1 MAVKKQQTKEGLIV
15 NNDIAARLAEKARK
29 AASKVNELSGVQDKQ
44 FKFVLIAQKGS
55 KAIDPDETDLYIEGL
70 KRKQFYLLKEK
81 KILGDT
87 LRVVPLMFIQC
98 YGEYAIDKRNPKKA
112 PTFVGVWHKDDAV
125 EIPLAEDSYFD
136 RPLPNGNVLR
146 PINWVPV
153 YLPDFPELE
162 DTAVPFKSNSNKR
175 VRAWKKDAESR
186 GSAVFENTYELTV
199 EVQKSGDDSWFE
211 IVPEFRSKVFELKDD
226 AIEIYEDF
234 AEAVIERAEQIAK
247 QYEEGKVIPRR
258 NVANI
263 LGYMRNVTSD
273 HATGLLAAP
282 SDDDADDEDEDITF

>member
-1 MAVKKQQTKEGLIV
+1 MAVKKQQTKEVIKM
-15 NNDIAARLAEKARK
+15 NSDIATRLAEKARK
-29 AASKVNELSGVQDKQ
+29 AASKVNELSGVQGKQ
-44 FKFVLIAQKGS
+44 FSFVLIAQKGS
-55 KAIDPDETDLYIEGL
+55 KAIDPDEKDLYIDGL
-70 KRKQFYLLKEK
+70 KRKQFYLMKEK

-87 LRVVPLMFIQC
+87 LRVVPLMFIPC
-98 YGEYAIDKRNPKKA
+98 YGEYSIDKRNPKKA
-112 PTFVGVWHKDDAV
+112 PTFVGVWHKDDALEV
-125 EIPLAEDSYFD
+125 PLAEGSYFD

-162 DTAVPFKSNSNKR
+162 DIAVPFKSNSNKR
-175 VRAWKKDAESR
+175 ASAWKKDAESR

-199 EVQKSGDDSWFE
+199 DVQKSGDNSWFE
-211 IVPEFRSKVFELKDD
+211 IVPEFRSKVFEFKDD

-234 AEAVIERAEQIAK
+234 AEAVIERAEQIAD

-282 SDDDADDEDEDITF
+282 AADDEDEDITF

>member
-1 MAVKKQQTKEGLIV
+1 MAVKKQQTKEVVKISS
-15 NNDIAARLAEKARK
+15 DIATRLAEKARK
-29 AASKVNELSGVQDKQ
+29 AASKVNELSGVQGKQ
-44 FKFVLIAQKGS
+44 FSFVLVAQKGS
-55 KAIDPDETDLYIEGL
+55 KAIDPDEKELYIEGL
-70 KRKQFYLLKEK
+70 KRKQFYLMKEK

-98 YGEYAIDKRNPKKA
+98 YGEYSLDKRNPKKA
-112 PTFVGVWHKDDAV
+112 PTFVGVWHKDDALEV
-125 EIPLAEDSYFD
+125 PLAEDSYFD

-162 DTAVPFKSNSNKR
+162 DIAVPFKSNSNKR
-175 VRAWKKDAESR
+175 ASAWRKDAESR

-199 EVQKSGDDSWFE
+199 EVQKSGENSWFE
-211 IVPEFRSKVFELKDD
+211 IVPEFRSKVFEFKDD

-234 AEAVIERAEQIAK
+234 AEAVIERAEQIAD

-282 SDDDADDEDEDITF
+282 VADDEDEDITF